1 LDKLIGG
8 VQQMDR
14 YSRTVAYLK
23 VLLPLTALAL
33 LSTLFLISRGIDTE
47 AVIPFAQKEIE
58 ERMRGQQV
66 TAPFFSGT
74 TSQGD
79 QIMVTASTARPG
91 SSSGNGATANDLQ
104 AEIRMATGGQMTLA
118 SESGSVHP
126 DQDRALFKGNV
137 ILTSAD
143 GLVVETEELE
153 SALSAVS
160 AESPGP
166 VRATGPMGVLTAG
179 QMLVRAESEGAP
191 VQLLFKNRV
200 KLVYD
205 PSKTER

>member
-1 LDKLIGG
+1 
-8 VQQMDR
+8 MDR

-47 AVIPFAQKEIE
+47 AVIPFAQKDIE
-58 ERMRGQQV
+58 ERMRGQQL

-74 TSQGD
+74 TSGGD
-79 QIMVTASTARPG
+79 EIMVTASTARPG
-91 SSSGNGATANDLQ
+91 GSSGSGAMASDLE
-104 AEIRMATGGQMTLA
+104 AEIRIAGGGQMTLA
-118 SESGSVHP
+118 SDSGTIHP
-126 DQDRALFKGNV
+126 GQDLALFTGNV
-137 ILTSAD
+137 VLTSAD
-143 GLVVETEELE
+143 GLVVETEMLE
-153 SALSAVS
+153 TSLSAVR

-166 VRATGPMGVLTAG
+166 VRATGPLGVLTAG

-205 PSKTER
+205 PSKAER

>member
-1 LDKLIGG
+1 
-8 VQQMDR
+8 MDR

-91 SSSGNGATANDLQ
+91 SSSGSGATAIDLQ

-118 SESGSVHP
+118 SESGSVYP

>member
-1 LDKLIGG
+1 
-8 VQQMDR
+8 
-14 YSRTVAYLK
+14 
-23 VLLPLTALAL
+23 
-33 LSTLFLISRGIDTE
+33 
-47 AVIPFAQKEIE
+47 
-58 ERMRGQQV
+58 
-66 TAPFFSGT
+66 
-74 TSQGD
+74 
-79 QIMVTASTARPG
+79 
-91 SSSGNGATANDLQ
+91 
-104 AEIRMATGGQMTLA
+104 
-118 SESGSVHP
+118 
-126 DQDRALFKGNV
+126 LFKGNV

>member
-118 SESGSVHP
+118 SESGSVYP

-166 VRATGPMGVLTAG
+166 VRATGPLGVLTAG

>member
-1 LDKLIGG
+1 
-8 VQQMDR
+8 MDR

-33 LSTLFLISRGIDTE
+33 LSMLFLISRGIDTE

-74 TSQGD
+74 TAQGD
-79 QIMVTASTARPG
+79 EIMVTASIARPG
-91 SSSGNGATANDLQ
+91 SSSGGGAMASDLQ
-104 AEIRMATGGQMTLA
+104 AEIRMSGGGKMTL
-118 SESGSVHP
+118 SSDSGSIHP
-126 DQDRALFKGNV
+126 GRDMAQFTGNV
-137 ILTSAD
+137 VLTSAD
-143 GLVVETEELE
+143 GLVVETDELE
-153 SALSAVS
+153 SSLSAVR

-179 QMLVRAESEGAP
+179 QMLVRAETQGAP
-191 VQLLFKNRV
+191 VQLLFKNSV

-205 PSKTER
+205 PSKAER

>member
-1 LDKLIGG
+1 MARG

-14 YSRTVAYLK
+14 YSRAVAYLK

-47 AVIPFAQKEIE
+47 AIIPFAQKELE

-79 QIMVTASTARPG
+79 EIMVTASTARPG
-91 SSSGNGATANDLQ
+91 ISSGNGAMASDLK
-104 AEIRMATGGQMTLA
+104 AEIRIADGGLMTLA
-118 SESGSVHP
+118 SDRGTIHP
-126 DQDRALFKGNV
+126 DQDKALFAGNV
-137 ILTSAD
+137 IITSAD
-143 GLVVETEELE
+143 GLVVETDELE
-153 SALSAVS
+153 SALSAVR
-160 AESPGP
+160 AESMGA
-166 VRATGPMGVLTAG
+166 VRATGPLGVLTAG
-179 QMLVRAESEGAP
+179 QMLLRAETKGAP

>member
-1 LDKLIGG
+1 
-8 VQQMDR
+8 MDR

-91 SSSGNGATANDLQ
+91 SSSGSGATANDLQ

-118 SESGSVHP
+118 SESGSVYP

-137 ILTSAD
+137 ILTSSD

-166 VRATGPMGVLTAG
+166 VRATGPLGVLTAG

>member
-1 LDKLIGG
+1 
-8 VQQMDR
+8 MDR

-91 SSSGNGATANDLQ
+91 SSSGSGATANDLQ

-118 SESGSVHP
+118 SERGSVYP

-137 ILTSAD
+137 ILTSSD

-166 VRATGPMGVLTAG
+166 VRATGPLGVLTAG

>member
-1 LDKLIGG
+1 
-8 VQQMDR
+8 MDR

-118 SESGSVHP
+118 SESGSVYP

-166 VRATGPMGVLTAG
+166 VRATGPLGVLTAG